1 MLLIIIFILWFFKVL
16 IVVCI
21 LLMLFK
27 WNGFNMIIF
36 ILYNFIKLIM
46 VDSDVVFLL
55 RVIGGIVLFIMLL
68 SMEIFLNGF
77 LI

>member
-21 LLMLFK
+21 LLMLFR
-27 WNGFNMIIF
+27 WNGFNIIIF

-46 VDSDVVFLL
+46 FNNDVVFLL
-55 RVIGGIVLFIMLL
+55 RVIGGIVLFIILL

>member
-1 MLLIIIFILWFFKVL
+1 MLLIIIFVLWFFKVL

-21 LLMLFK
+21 LLMLFR
-27 WNGFNMIIF
+27 WNGFNIIIF

-46 VDSDVVFLL
+46 FNNDVVFLL
-55 RVIGGIVLFIMLL
+55 RVIGGIVLFIILL